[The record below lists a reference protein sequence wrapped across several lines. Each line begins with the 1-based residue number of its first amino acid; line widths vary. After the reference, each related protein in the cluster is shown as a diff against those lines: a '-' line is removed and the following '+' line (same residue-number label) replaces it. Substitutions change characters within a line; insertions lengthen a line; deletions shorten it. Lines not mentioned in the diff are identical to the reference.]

1 MSIVSLMSHLHLRM
15 KPANREVVLAALF
28 LVMVLSVFYERMV
41 WQLWVPFDGDMWT
54 QYFPAKWYVFSFIK
68 QGILPLWTPNLFF
81 GFPIFAEAQAGMLY
95 PLSFPF
101 VFLPTATAFS
111 VTVFIRLFL
120 GGLFTF
126 LYVRSISNH
135 FAGSMLS
142 AIAFACGGYMTAQLR
157 HENVGNALIW
167 LPLILLLLDKWIEN
181 LDRRA
186 LAGSIVCLGISFLAG
201 YFYISFFILVTA
213 SFYYLYRAYHRTAG
227 NRPRL
232 VALRPYILGFLA
244 FGVLSVAVA
253 GVQIVPNYE
262 LAQESIR
269 SGGLDYETSTQVS
282 LPPFQMISMLFPKF
296 FGYPPDQNAWGMWS
310 GNFIDLVGYIGILP
324 LLTLTAALVM
334 RRDRSTFFFAG
345 ALTISLLLAFGQ
357 FSPLWY
363 LVNKLP
369 VFSMMRNPS
378 RFLSIAAFSGAV
390 LAGLG
395 LASLMTNTGSQ
406 RARVWVR
413 YMIPACGLV
422 VALSIVSGLL
432 VSGLK
437 NQILDSARWFIDQ
450 FVYGRSIHEK
460 SQSQYYDI
468 LIQYYDQIEIIA
480 TITHP
485 YIYVPVVLLTLSC
498 TTVAILG
505 RGSRWPLAIGLAA
518 LILTSADLVLF
529 GHKYNLLMPP
539 DVYDRKEYYIA
550 VMEKD
555 PGIFRYSFAPMSP
568 NPKNYDALR
577 FDEMYVQG
585 HSPIV
590 LRRQTEVIEAL
601 RYQASM
607 LHVTSDAPL
616 LNMLNVKYIVTG
628 DSLHQDWA
636 VNRFDEGAKVY
647 ENTAA
652 LPRAFMVPAG
662 QILPDESAVLSRIID
677 PDFDPLGCVFL
688 DGSEVKHASSTDWS
702 RAGTAEILRYD
713 IHDVIVE
720 VDSEGGYLVLTD
732 TFFPGWRAD
741 VDGAD
746 SEILR
751 ANYAF
756 RAVELTPGKH
766 RIHFYY
772 QPGSFPIGLSI
783 SLVALVF
790 CFGLYIVGPRKA
802 S

>member
-1 MSIVSLMSHLHLRM
+1 MSIVSLVSHLHFRM
-15 KPANREVVLAALF
+15 KPATREVVLAVLF
-28 LVMVLSVFYERMV
+28 LMVVLSVFYERMV
-41 WQLWVPFDGDMWT
+41 WQQWVPFDGDMWT
-54 QYFPAKWYVFSFIK
+54 QYFPAKWYAFSYIK
-68 QGILPLWTPNLFF
+68 QGILPLWTPNLLF
-81 GFPIFAEAQAGMLY
+81 GFPIFAEAQSGMLY
-95 PLSFPF
+95 PLSLPF

-111 VTVFIRLFL
+111 VTVFMRLFL

-135 FAGSMLS
+135 FTGSMLS

-167 LPLILLLLDKWIEN
+167 LPLILLFLDRWIKY

-186 LAGSIVCLGISFLAG
+186 LAGSILCLGVSFLAG
-201 YFYISFFILVTA
+201 YFYISFFILITA
-213 SFYYLYRAYHRTAG
+213 SIYYAYRVYNRTG
-227 NRPRL
+227 IRTSL
-232 VALRPYILGFLA
+232 TALRPYVLGFLA
-244 FGVLSVAVA
+244 FGVLSVAIA
-253 GVQIVPNYE
+253 GIQIVPNYE

-310 GNFIDLVGYIGILP
+310 GNFIDLVCYIGILP

-334 RRDRSTFFFAG
+334 RRDRSTLFFAG

-369 VFSMMRNPS
+369 VFSMMQNPS

-395 LASLMTNTGSQ
+395 LASLMTKAGSQ
-406 RARVWVR
+406 RARGWVR
-413 YMIPACGLV
+413 YMVPACSLV
-422 VALSIVSGLL
+422 VALSIVSGSL

-437 NQILDSARWFIDQ
+437 NQILDSGRWFIDQ

-460 SQSQYYDI
+460 SQSQYYDL
-468 LIQYYDQIEIIA
+468 LIQYYDQIEMIA
-480 TITHP
+480 TISHP
-485 YIYVPVVLLTLSC
+485 YIYIPVILLAVSC
-498 TTVAILG
+498 PIVAILA
-505 RGSRWPLAIGLAA
+505 RGSRWPLAIGLTA

-539 DVYDRKEYYIA
+539 DVYDRKDYYIA
-550 VMEKD
+550 VMEND
-555 PGIFRYSFAPMSP
+555 PGIFRYCFAPMSP

-590 LRRQTEVIEAL
+590 MRRQKEVIEAL
-601 RYQASM
+601 RDQASV
-607 LHVTSDAPL
+607 LPDISVAPL
-616 LNMLNVKYIVTG
+616 LNMLNVKYVVTG

-662 QILPDESAVLSRIID
+662 TILPDGGAVLSQISD
-677 PDFDPLGCVFL
+677 PDFDPLERVLF
-688 DGSEVKHASSTDWS
+688 DGSQVKHARSSEWS
-702 RAGTAEILRYD
+702 RTGTAEIIRYD
-713 IHDVIVE
+713 IHDIIVE

-732 TFFPGWRAD
+732 TFFPGWNAD
-741 VDGAD
+741 IDGAAT
-746 SEILR
+746 EILR

-772 QPGSFPIGLSI
+772 QPTSFLIGLSI
-783 SLVALVF
+783 SLLALAI
-790 CFGLYIVGPRKA
+790 CAGLYIVGYRKA
-802 S
+802 P